1 MNPLPPAARAPL
13 RRGDTVRALEVRVVR
28 EAKQSDEFGRFVERS
43 VEEIRSAVTDERAQH
58 AAMVTCQPKLAELA
72 QLRGIL
78 VEGIVKNQF
87 AFALDVHTT
96 SLAVKFLDRFLGADR
111 FAVQASQGWIYHL
124 VANACQTIAVKF
136 QVRERATTAR
146 ARRTL
151 SPALTTDTTRTPLP
165 SPLLGCPPSL
175 STRSPVEST
184 ATRSRNT

>member
-1 MNPLPPAARAPL
+1 MNPCPPPPARLSAEE
-13 RRGDTVRALEVRVVR
+13 TVRALEVRVVR
-28 EAKQSDEFGRFVERS
+28 EAKQSDEFERFVERS

-151 SPALTTDTTRTPLP
+151 SPLHD
-165 SPLLGCPPSL
+165 
-175 STRSPVEST
+175 
-184 ATRSRNT
+184 